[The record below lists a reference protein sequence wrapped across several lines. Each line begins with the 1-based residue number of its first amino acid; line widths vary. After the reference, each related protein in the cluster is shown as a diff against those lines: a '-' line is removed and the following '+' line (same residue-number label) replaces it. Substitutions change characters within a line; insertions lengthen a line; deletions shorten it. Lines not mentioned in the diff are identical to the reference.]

1 MIRLKLTTIALI
13 GSALL
18 LVGQSYEYNG
28 DPDLSFERARELAF
42 NQERERA
49 RDTLLVLLNKY
60 PNYDDIR
67 AFLGSTYSWD
77 GEYDKAREAFTYVLK
92 RNPDRKETWQASIN
106 NELWD
111 EKVLVALDMANRALQ
126 YFPNDQ
132 DLLYQKASAQIY
144 GQNPAEAFGTL
155 QLIKDQ
161 DPDNEKAINF
171 ENYLANKLSL
181 NTIGLSS
188 SLDLYSVVFDPMQ
201 YYAFKYGRQTKF
213 GSVLGRVNVNRRF
226 QTTGSQFEVDMY
238 PRIIKGLYA
247 YVNLGVSNSFIFP
260 DFRYSAE
267 LFKSLP
273 NSLEVSLGFRALKY
287 SSGTT
292 MIYTGSVGWYTGN
305 NYLYVRSYMIPND
318 AGFSKSGSFNFRKYR
333 SDAYNYSSISIG
345 MGFSPLTSRFEYD
358 GLDVEIIN
366 LKSQSFGLGHYFT
379 TGAKKYAWGI
389 SGGITHQEISFDPGH
404 YFWIYSLS
412 FSWDLK
418 FR

>member
-1 MIRLKLTTIALI
+1 MFMLI
-13 GSALL
+13 NSVWIVAA
-18 LVGQSYEYNG
+18 QSSEYNG
-28 DPDLSFERARELAF
+28 DPDLSFARARELAF
-42 NQERERA
+42 NQERDRA

-60 PNYDDIR
+60 PDYDDIR

-77 GEYDKAREAFTYVLK
+77 GDYDKAREAFTYVLK
-92 RNPDRKETWQASIN
+92 HSPERKETWQASIN
-106 NELWD
+106 NELWA
-111 EKVLVALDMANRALQ
+111 EKALVALDMANRALQ
-126 YFPNDQ
+126 YFPNDR

-144 GQNPAEAFGTL
+144 GENPAEAFSTL

-161 DPDNEKAINF
+161 DPENEKAINF
-171 ENYLANKLSL
+171 ENYLIDKLSL

-201 YYAFKYGRQTKF
+201 YYAIKYGRQTKF
-213 GSVLGRVNVNRRF
+213 GSIIGRVNVNHRF
-226 QTTGSQFEVDMY
+226 QTTGTQFEVDMY
-238 PRIIKGLYA
+238 PRIVKGLYA

-273 NSLEVSLGFRALKY
+273 RSLEASLGFRALKY

-305 NYLYVRSYMIPND
+305 SYLYFRSYIIPNEQ
-318 AGFSKSGSFNFRKYR
+318 GFSKSGSMNFRKYR
-333 SDAYNYSSISIG
+333 SDAYNYSSISLG
-345 MGFSPLTSRFEYD
+345 MGFSPLTTRFEYN
-358 GLDVEIIN
+358 GLDESIIN
-366 LKSQSFGLGHYFT
+366 LKSQSLSVGQYFT

-389 SGGITHQEISFDPGH
+389 SGGITHQEISFDPGQ